1 MDRIP
6 DKRAALALA
15 LACASALGLAGP
27 AHARAGE
34 QPAPV
39 DPQEIEKLARSSL
52 EELMQIKVTTVLGA
66 PQSRIATPAAVYII
80 SNEDLRR
87 SGARTIVEAL
97 RLVPGMYVGRV
108 NASSWVAG
116 SRGLTGSTLTSTRY
130 LVLVDGRQVYDPLTS
145 VTFWDT
151 VDLILEDIDRIEV
164 IRGPG
169 ATLWGANAM
178 NGVINIVTKSSQDTQ
193 GTLVQAGVG
202 EQGRGEVDLRQGG
215 KAGKEGTYRA
225 WAKYARFGAFDN
237 AAGESLHDE
246 WSTLRGGFRYDRAM
260 DAATTMTVEAEAY
273 THPTAMESVQV
284 PVPGADRQFQQV
296 ENDDTVNGGHL
307 LYRMVRGFG
316 APAGWRLRTY
326 YDRTRRDTA
335 RFGVERDTLDF
346 DFRRWQH
353 WGGRNDLMWGAEY
366 LWTRD
371 RMDNGP
377 VLFMDPDH
385 RAWSQANVFVQNTTV
400 LVPER
405 WFLMLGS
412 KFTWHG
418 FAGYAAQPNL
428 RLWWTPSAEQ
438 TVWFSVSRP
447 VRFPSRFEE
456 DGRLVFSYFDLGA
469 VTTGTPNG
477 VILPLQVTGDEDL
490 RPEKLTAWELGHRVQ
505 FKGPWVFETSLFYN
519 DYTRL
524 IEPVPT
530 IFGAFTD
537 AGSGATWGGEVN
549 FSGQVTP
556 RWRLEGAYS
565 WLRTRIDGPV
575 LPFEEKGSPQH
586 LAQLR
591 SFYDLSDNLELNA
604 ALYHVDEVPFA
615 GVDAY
620 TRMDVGLS
628 WQASPSLRLDLWG
641 KNLLEANHQEAS
653 GAQVPRTIFA
663 MATFEFGH

>member
-1 MDRIP
+1 MDRKFACAVCATALWALSP
-6 DKRAALALA
+6 CMARAAD
-15 LACASALGLAGP
+15 
-27 AHARAGE
+27 E
-34 QPAPV
+34 QPAA

-52 EELMQIKVTTVLGA
+52 EDLMQIKVTTVLGA
-66 PQSRIATPAAVYII
+66 PQSRMATPAAVYVI

-116 SRGLTGSTLTSTRY
+116 SRGLTGSTLTATRY

-151 VDLILEDIDRIEV
+151 VDLILEDVDRIEV

-178 NGVINIVTKSSQDTQ
+178 NGVVNIVTKTSADTQ
-193 GTLVQAGVG
+193 GTLLQAAIG
-202 EQGRGEVDLRQGG
+202 EHGRSEVDVRQGG
-215 KAGKEGTYRA
+215 STKSGSSYRI
-225 WAKYARFGAFDN
+225 WAKYAHFGDFEGPD
-237 AAGESLHDE
+237 GESLQDQ
-246 WSTLRGGFRYDRAM
+246 WSTLRGGFRYDREL
-260 DAATTMTVEAEAY
+260 DAETDMTIQGEAY
-273 THPTAMESVQV
+273 THPQAHEFVQL
-284 PVPGADRQFQQV
+284 PVPGADRQFEMV
-296 ENDDTVNGGHL
+296 GRDDDVDGGYGL
-307 LYRMVRGFG
+307 FRVMRGFG
-316 APAGWRLRTY
+316 APEGWRLRAY

-335 RFGVERDTLDF
+335 RFGVERDTVDL

-371 RMDNGP
+371 RVDNGP
-377 VLFMDPDH
+377 VLFMEPDR
-385 RAWSQANVFVQNTTV
+385 RAWYQLNAFVQNTTV
-400 LVPER
+400 LVPDR

-412 KFTWHG
+412 KFTHHG
-418 FAGYAAQPNL
+418 FSGYETQPNL
-428 RLWWTPSAEQ
+428 RLWWTPSADQ
-438 TVWFSVSRP
+438 TLWFSLSRP

-456 DGRLVFSYFDLGA
+456 DGRLVFSYFDVGA
-469 VTTGTPNG
+469 VFTGTPNG
-477 VILPLQVTGDEDL
+477 VIVPVQVTGDEDL

-505 FKGPWVFETSLFYN
+505 FQGPWVFETSVFYN

-524 IEPVPT
+524 IEPNPT

-537 AGSGATWGGEVN
+537 AGSGRTWGAEVN

-575 LPFEEKGSPQH
+575 LPFEEEGSPEH

-591 SFYDLSDNLELNA
+591 SYFDLGRDVELNA
-604 ALYHVDEVPFA
+604 ALYRVDEVPFA

-620 TRMDVGLS
+620 TRFDLGLG
-628 WQASPSLRLDLWG
+628 WQASPALRFDLWG
-641 KNLLEANHQEAS
+641 QNLLEEQHREAS
-653 GAQVPRTIFA
+653 GAQVPRTIYA
-663 MATFEFGH
+663 MATFEFGR